1 MQLSDAKDQAGKS
14 HIKHIAIV
22 LALLAFLGAGLFVA
36 MRYRP
41 LFRVDAAT
49 KHLGKVAEGEDLVAT
64 FEIHNDGL
72 LPLKI
77 FDVKTDCGCTDLS
90 WQSKL
95 VEPGQSAKLTVH
107 IDTTMKQGAVTKQIR
122 FKSNDSDYSFGA
134 LNMMVDVENMHT
146 AMGEG
151 GKAKIFTAEKCA
163 HCHVDNG
170 VGAFGKDLFEAD
182 CAMCH
187 RRQEESKILV
197 GPEIEKVDYRDAAQ
211 IKHMHEVIKFGSK
224 THRSM
229 PGFLAEAGGPLTKEQ
244 VDSIVD
250 YLKEPNR

>member
-1 MQLSDAKDQAGKS
+1 MQLSDSQSPAHKS
-14 HIKHIAIV
+14 HLKRIGIV
-22 LALLAFLGAGLFVA
+22 LAAILLLGAGVFVA
-36 MRYRP
+36 SRYRP
-41 LFRVDAAT
+41 LFRVDATT
-49 KHLGKVAEGEDLVAT
+49 KDLGKVAEGEDLVAT
-64 FEIHNDGL
+64 FAIYNDGL
-72 LPLKI
+72 KPLKV

-95 VEPGQSAKLTVH
+95 IEPGQSTKLTVH

-122 FKSNDSDYSFGA
+122 FKSNDSNYSFGA
-134 LNMMVDVENMHT
+134 LNMLVDVENMHT
-146 AMGEG
+146 MMGEG

-187 RRQEESKILV
+187 RRQAESKILV
-197 GPEIEKVDYRDAAQ
+197 GPEIEKVEYKDAAQ
-211 IKHMHEVIKFGSK
+211 IRHMQEVISFGSK

-250 YLKEPNR
+250 YLKLQKK